1 MVNGLGVMVEDDILL
16 VLVKIWTSGLSWGGW
31 WKTIGLQSFFWFLVL
46 VQELVVFDLEVDFCG
61 GGLLLD
67 SGFWLLGLVCL
78 FWSGI
83 LVLDFW
89 ALDPTSG
96 AWGFWFKI
104 SRVILTI
111 HSLWGSGYGT
121 LAQDQW
127 DDKIGG
133 AGTAAS
139 TTHSFQ
145 QLWDSHWRLAHKRR
159 TGRSLG
165 FKKRK
170 KRVYLPTKKN

>member
-1 MVNGLGVMVEDDILL
+1 M
-16 VLVKIWTSGLSWGGW
+16 
-31 WKTIGLQSFFWFLVL
+31 VL
-46 VQELVVFDLEVDFCG
+46 VQELVVFDLRVDFCG

-67 SGFWLLGLVCL
+67 LGLLASRTGLSFLVWDLGTGLLGSGSN
-78 FWSGI
+78 FWG
-83 LVLDFW
+83 L
-89 ALDPTSG
+89 G
-96 AWGFWFKI
+96 AWFKI

-121 LAQDQW
+121 LAQHQW
-127 DDKIGG
+127 NDKMEG

-139 TTHSFQ
+139 TAHSFQ

-170 KRVYLPTKKN
+170 KRVYLPTKKI